1 MWRYFVPV
9 SADNV
14 RRLFER
20 LVALA
25 TPYPELGRALEPR
38 HAIFGGVNLTFEG
51 EAYDVFQQLTHDLVD
66 HGLAQGGPNHSTVKG
81 WLAYACRV
89 GLDQG
94 AEAGFAEL
102 TRLVEEPLRHWTV
115 LESIRGHFA
124 KMPLRVGRCVVYS
137 TLESVPQVGTESNF
151 GEMLAMDTPPPVLAT
166 EVLARDSD
174 SALIRAKDQFA
185 ESRAVLHLAA
195 ELVLDRST
203 ATTVLDEHGD
213 ATTSA
218 GAEERFVMNRLADG
232 PRLMLGYQGLE
243 AAAAEEPLERNDW
256 ESRVL
261 AAARWHRS
269 AVLSEWP
276 SESVAAAMSAL
287 ECLFIGGTGVT
298 RYKGKA
304 LADHVFA
311 LASINGMNR
320 DEARAWFVGL
330 YRRRNDA
337 LHEGLWMR
345 DDLDAERLVRL
356 SKELLRW
363 ASFHLDEDHVHLD
376 PGRAC
381 TSREEALSGTVV
393 AR

>member
-1 MWRYFVPV
+1 MP
-9 SADNV
+9 ADDV

-25 TPYPELGRALEPR
+25 TPYPELGRTLERR
-38 HAIFGGVNLTFEG
+38 HAIFGGANLTFEG
-51 EAYDVFQQLTHDLVD
+51 EAYDVFQQLTLDLVD
-66 HGLAQGGPNHSTVKG
+66 HGLAGGGPNDSTVKG
-81 WLAYACRV
+81 WLAYTCRV

-102 TRLVEEPLRHWTV
+102 TRLLEEPLRNWVV

-124 KMPLRVGRCVVYS
+124 EMPLRVGRCVIYA
-137 TLESVPQVGTESNF
+137 TLESVPQVGAESNF
-151 GEMLAMDTPPPVLAT
+151 GEMLSMDTPPPVFAT
-166 EVLARDSD
+166 EVLARDTD
-174 SALIRAKDQFA
+174 SALVRAKDQFA
-185 ESRAVLHLAA
+185 ESRAILHLAA
-195 ELVLDRST
+195 ELALERST
-203 ATTVLDEHGD
+203 TMTVLDENGD
-213 ATTSA
+213 ATTSG

-243 AAAAEEPLERNDW
+243 AAAAKEPLERNDW

-276 SESVAAAMSAL
+276 SERVAAAMSAL

-298 RYKGKA
+298 RYKGQA
-304 LADHVFA
+304 LANHVFA
-311 LASINGMNR
+311 LASMNGMTR
-320 DEARAWFVGL
+320 DQARGWFVGL
-330 YRRRNDA
+330 YRRRNEV
-337 LHEGLWMR
+337 LHEGLWML
-345 DDLDAERLVRL
+345 DDLDAGRLVRL
-356 SKELLRW
+356 STGLLRW
-363 ASFHLDEDHVHLD
+363 ASFHLDEDHAHLD